1 MKRFTFRKIF
11 ENFNQNKPTTTMIVD
26 GYKINKEVIEG
37 FYKPDQDAEHFYLI
51 GAAVDRLAEYED
63 EDERGLLMHLPCL
76 PGSTVYRIA
85 PNAKHQ
91 IISMKVHS
99 FTKYARG
106 NSVTMVCTDFEDNVF
121 EYTNF
126 DIGKTVFLTKS
137 DAKWKIKNLRRSHE

>member
-1 MKRFTFRKIF
+1 MKRFTFKKVF
-11 ENFNQNKPTTTMIVD
+11 DYFNSQKPTTTICVD
-26 GYKINKEVIEG
+26 GYTQITEVDENH
-37 FYKPDQDAEHFYLI
+37 YEKKHFYLV
-51 GAAVDRLAEYED
+51 GDAVDRLAEYED
-63 EDERGLLMHLPCL
+63 EEERGLLMHLPCL

-126 DIGKTVFLTKS
+126 DIGKTVFLSKS